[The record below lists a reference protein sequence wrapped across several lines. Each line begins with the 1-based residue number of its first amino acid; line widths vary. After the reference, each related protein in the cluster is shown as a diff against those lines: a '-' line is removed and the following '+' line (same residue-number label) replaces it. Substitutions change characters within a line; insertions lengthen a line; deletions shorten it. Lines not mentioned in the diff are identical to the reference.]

1 MPFSIKD
8 RPDHRPPSEQ
18 EIKEMSVAVALR
30 KVVDDL
36 FTCQAVADKLRGTEA
51 DQPIEALV
59 SHHKQILVEHL
70 EETAWRAVDNFLVQL
85 DDLPTKP
92 ETPFPSLPDQRN
104 DVSNRVE

>member
-1 MPFSIKD
+1 MHI
-8 RPDHRPPSEQ
+8 RVEDHSEHPSPSEQ

-30 KVVDDL
+30 KLVDDL
-36 FTCQAVADKLRGTEA
+36 FTHRGIAEKLARTEG
-51 DQPIEALV
+51 DEQIEALLD
-59 SHHKQILVEHL
+59 HHKQVVVEHL